1 MFFEFTHGQDAH
13 ATEQIR
19 HHGHIG
25 DLSPENP
32 VYDGGMRAFLEEFH
46 AEAGRALIDRERELE
61 LALCCLIAEGNLL
74 IEDTPGVGKTTLV
87 KTMARLLGLDFKRVQ
102 FTNDLLPADILG
114 SQILDAARQAFS
126 FHRGPIFA
134 QLVLGDELNRAS
146 PRTQSAVLQAMDE
159 HEVTIEGQT
168 HALPEPFFFFGTQ
181 NPRDHAGTAPLP
193 ESQVDRFL
201 MRIEFGV
208 PVRDTQRKLLERDT
222 GGGFDFSSLRVLASP
237 DQLLAWQKEASGI
250 HVSEAVAEYILNL
263 LEAAH
268 GRGWMLSPRAGLG
281 LQRASRALALIRG
294 RQHVLPDDVQEV
306 FLPVVIHRLAQ
317 FAAGTGGARE
327 AAEMGLSLIQAVP
340 VRR

>member
-1 MFFEFTHGQDAH
+1 
-13 ATEQIR
+13 
-19 HHGHIG
+19 
-25 DLSPENP
+25 
-32 VYDGGMRAFLEEFH
+32 
-46 AEAGRALIDRERELE
+46 
-61 LALCCLIAEGNLL
+61 
-74 IEDTPGVGKTTLV
+74 
-87 KTMARLLGLDFKRVQ
+87 
-102 FTNDLLPADILG
+102 
-114 SQILDAARQAFS
+114 
-126 FHRGPIFA
+126 
-134 QLVLGDELNRAS
+134 
-146 PRTQSAVLQAMDE
+146 MDE